1 MFCCVKY
8 TNEFQSDTER
18 LKTCGSQS
26 QSLCRQWAEFTFL
39 RNLTLWVLFRHLHLL
54 SGDTNT
60 VWDWQVECS
69 TLPPHPVVQKEILL
83 TAHGI
88 CPVQSEPAEPHGVLV
103 NWQDFFFFFPGMCR
117 YAPLCISLPLSL
129 ALFAFIKCPLI
140 GCRVTVLDFN
150 SPLLWPVWPHSPGWG
165 FGRSRVNSCETF
177 CLVFN

>member
-103 NWQDFFFFFPGMCR
+103 NWQDFFFFFPGYVQICSAMHIFAIVPSTVC
-117 YAPLCISLPLSL
+117 LHKVSFNWLP
-129 ALFAFIKCPLI
+129 
-140 GCRVTVLDFN
+140 G
-150 SPLLWPVWPHSPGWG
+150 HSV
-165 FGRSRVNSCETF
+165 R
-177 CLVFN
+177 L